1 MFTQGR
7 DKGLRERC
15 RNRGSLYNRDN
26 ARLSPH
32 LSVITLGCLDGRE
45 KWGIG
50 QSCYPHEY
58 ECNGE
63 HEYFQGVDNR

>member
-32 LSVITLGCLDGRE
+32 LSVITLGCLDEGDKRG
-45 KWGIG
+45 KG
-50 QSCYPHEY
+50 QSCYLSQLGLEP
-58 ECNGE
+58 GI
-63 HEYFQGVDNR
+63 DTATR